1 MESKRRRHI
10 VVVGGGFGG
19 IAVANALK
27 KVDAEVTIID
37 RLNHHLFQPLLYQV
51 ATAAL
56 SPGDIAAPIREIL
69 GKNSKINVLMGEV
82 QEIRPKENSLVLKDG
97 RSINFDELVL
107 ATGAQYNYFGHDEWA
122 EYAPGL
128 KSIGDALIVREKILL
143 SMEEAEQVQDIELRK
158 PLLTYVVIGGGPTGV
173 EMAGAIGEIARSSFL
188 NGYRNIRAEDIDI
201 YLIEAGPRILNAFP
215 ESLGADAKNMLGKLG
230 VKVLLNTPVTKI
242 EREKVYIASEA
253 IETSNI
259 IWAAGIKA
267 PTLLDTMNVQ
277 QDRSGRVLV
286 SPDLSIPKYPNIF
299 VIGDS
304 AHLGDEKGNPLPAL
318 APVATQQ
325 GRYIGKLLANP
336 TLRTSD
342 YPGFKYFDKG
352 TMATVGRA
360 KAVADIKGVTFSGV
374 FAWLLW
380 SFIHILSLIGFR
392 SRIRVFIEWIWN
404 FLTFKRGVRLI
415 TDRSGCEHC
424 EISVKSRA
432 KPLEY
437 HA

>member
-1 MESKRRRHI
+1 MEIKRRHI
-10 VVVGGGFGG
+10 VIVGGGFGG

-27 KVDAEVTIID
+27 NTDADVTIID

-69 GKNSKINVLMGEV
+69 GKNSKINVIMGEV
-82 QEIRPKENSLVLKDG
+82 QEIRPEEDILVLADG
-97 RSINFDELVL
+97 SLITFDQLVL
-107 ATGAQYNYFGHDEWA
+107 ATGAQYNYFGHEEWA

-143 SMEEAEQVQDIELRK
+143 SMEEAEQVQDVELRK

-188 NGYRNIRAEDIDI
+188 NGYRNICAKDIDI

-215 ESLGADAKNMLGKLG
+215 ESLGEDAKNMLEKLG
-230 VKVLLNTPVTKI
+230 VKVLLNTPVTNI
-242 EREKVYIASEA
+242 ERGKVYIATQT
-253 IETSNI
+253 IKTSNI

-267 PTLLDTMNVQ
+267 PTLLDTMKVE
-277 QDRSGRVLV
+277 QDRSGRILV
-286 SPDLSIPKYPNIF
+286 NHDLSIPKYPNIF

-304 AHLGDEKGNPLPAL
+304 AHLVDKKGNPLPAL

-325 GRYIGKLLANP
+325 GKYIGKLLAKP
-336 TLRTSD
+336 TLTKSD
-342 YPGFKYFDKG
+342 HPGFKYFDKG

-374 FAWLLW
+374 FAWFLW

-392 SRIRVFIEWIWN
+392 SRIRVFMEWMWN
-404 FLTFKRGVRLI
+404 FFTFKRGVRLI

-424 EISVKSRA
+424 GAPVKSRA
-432 KPLEY
+432 KSLEY
-437 HA
+437 HI

>member
-1 MESKRRRHI
+1 MQTKQRHI
-10 VVVGGGFGG
+10 VIVGGGFGG

-27 KVDAEVTIID
+27 NTDADVTIID

-69 GKNSKINVLMGEV
+69 GKNSKINVIMGDV
-82 QEIRPKENSLVLKDG
+82 KEIRPEENILVLWDG
-97 RSINFDELVL
+97 RLITFDQLVL
-107 ATGAQYNYFGHDEWA
+107 ATGAQYNYFGHEKWA

-128 KSIGDALIVREKILL
+128 KSIGDALKVREKILL
-143 SMEEAEQVQDIELRK
+143 SMEEAEQIQDIELRK

-201 YLIEAGPRILNAFP
+201 YLIEAGPRILNSFP
-215 ESLGADAKNMLGKLG
+215 ESLGEDAKKMLGKLG

-242 EREKVYIASEA
+242 EKEKVYITNKS
-253 IETSNI
+253 IKTSNI

-267 PTLLDTMNVQ
+267 PTLLDSIKVE

-286 SPDLSIPKYPNIF
+286 NPDLSIPKYPNIF

-325 GRYIGKLLANP
+325 GKYIGKLLAKP
-336 TLRTSD
+336 ALRNSD
-342 YPGFKYFDKG
+342 HPGFKYFDKG
-352 TMATVGRA
+352 TMATIGRA

-374 FAWLLW
+374 FAWFLW

-392 SRIRVFIEWIWN
+392 SRIRVFMEWMWN
-404 FLTFKRGVRLI
+404 FFTFKRGVRLI
-415 TDRSGCEHC
+415 TDRSGSEHL
-424 EISVKSRA
+424 EIPVKSRTE
-432 KPLEY
+432 PLEY
-437 HA
+437 HV